1 VVANTTQILF
11 LYQLRKINRKHAIK
25 VDELHAGC
33 RCFTTCCCEDRG
45 NDDKAAGVM
54 VPCRIRSNPPP
65 RTRCSGLWT
74 GVDVLD
80 RCKVRPLG
88 RRFCLPAPSGARSVG
103 SRTVD
108 QIANQQPV
116 AAQRNSPFSALECWT
131 YAGAGRIWSCSLDR

>member
-1 VVANTTQILF
+1 MVANTTQILF

-80 RCKVRPLG
+80 RCEVRRTLVPVATWAPV
-88 RRFCLPAPSGARSVG
+88 LPACAKR
-103 SRTVD
+103 
-108 QIANQQPV
+108 IAICRVPH
-116 AAQRNSPFSALECWT
+116 
-131 YAGAGRIWSCSLDR
+131 G